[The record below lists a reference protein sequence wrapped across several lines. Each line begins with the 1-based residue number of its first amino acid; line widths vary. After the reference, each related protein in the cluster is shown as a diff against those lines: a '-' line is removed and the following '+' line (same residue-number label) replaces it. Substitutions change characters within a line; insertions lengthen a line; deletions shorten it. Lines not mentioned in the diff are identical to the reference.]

1 MTPAENTFHES
12 AHKLL
17 VLLRKWQEE
26 RDELERFLEV
36 MRYRPLTRPEA
47 RIAGYSHTCGYHD

>member
-12 AHKLL
+12 ARELL
-17 VLLRKWQEE
+17 ALLRQWQEE
-26 RDELERFLEV
+26 RDELEHFLEA

-47 RIAGYSHTCGYHD
+47 RLVP